1 MNKNVE
7 LKYCDPPKP
16 STPYEG
22 RKDLEVLAQV
32 FWKGELLMEVSRWT
46 DIEDLPIMIYTTWP
60 MLRNY
65 QGNSE
70 GYADVTPAVADA
82 LKAADEIEKFL
93 HQKFC
98 MPKVKREG
106 PMEAAILYSLDKQRE
121 QMYRE
126 HQTILM
132 KTTMPLANETDD
144 HLMAIWLQQGGT
156 VTGEIHQKNLMPALR
171 ALANALQSPSKS

>member
-1 MNKNVE
+1 
-7 LKYCDPPKP
+7 
-16 STPYEG
+16 
-22 RKDLEVLAQV
+22 
-32 FWKGELLMEVSRWT
+32 MEVSRWT

-106 PMEAAILYSLDKQRE
+106 PTEC
-121 QMYRE
+121 
-126 HQTILM
+126 
-132 KTTMPLANETDD
+132 
-144 HLMAIWLQQGGT
+144 
-156 VTGEIHQKNLMPALR
+156 
-171 ALANALQSPSKS
+171 

>member
-106 PMEAAILYSLDKQRE
+106 PTEC
-121 QMYRE
+121 
-126 HQTILM
+126 
-132 KTTMPLANETDD
+132 
-144 HLMAIWLQQGGT
+144 
-156 VTGEIHQKNLMPALR
+156 
-171 ALANALQSPSKS
+171 